1 MTAGVSTLGAGHR
14 LPAARTLVW
23 LAIILAP
30 PVLGLLS
37 LGVGR
42 YPLPLAEVLA
52 ALGQGLGL
60 IDGASGPASRVVLMI
75 RLPRVLEAGLSGAGL
90 ALAGAALQG
99 VFRNPLV
106 GPQIIGVSSGAAF
119 GGALALLLS
128 AGLVALLGS
137 AFLFGLLALVLVF
150 TVSRVDGRSPVLMLV
165 LAGVVVGAFFSAL
178 VSLVTYLADP
188 NDTLPAIVYWLMGSF
203 ATASYSKVALLA
215 AVTLSLGGLLLSLRF
230 RLNILS
236 LGDEEAQAL
245 GIKVEPTRW
254 LILIAVTGLSA
265 TSVAVAGIV
274 GWVGLVVPHV
284 ARMLVGPDHRVLLP
298 ASALVGASYMI
309 LVDDI
314 ARSATTQELPLGVLT
329 ALVGAPLFGLLLR
342 RAQMKGWSA

>member
-1 MTAGVSTLGAGHR
+1 
-14 LPAARTLVW
+14 
-23 LAIILAP
+23 
-30 PVLGLLS
+30 
-37 LGVGR
+37 
-42 YPLPLAEVLA
+42 
-52 ALGQGLGL
+52 
-60 IDGASGPASRVVLMI
+60 
-75 RLPRVLEAGLSGAGL
+75 
-90 ALAGAALQG
+90 
-99 VFRNPLV
+99 
-106 GPQIIGVSSGAAF
+106 
-119 GGALALLLS
+119 
-128 AGLVALLGS
+128 
-137 AFLFGLLALVLVF
+137 
-150 TVSRVDGRSPVLMLV
+150 
-165 LAGVVVGAFFSAL
+165 VGAFFSAL